1 VAVEPDLQ
9 LVTVL
14 ETRDTFGLS
23 LAKASLDEA
32 GIDYLVTGDDPRYLA
47 GIPGGYG
54 VGATPLSNCSCR
66 IQAAPEDESEA
77 HALLEPLQNP
87 DLEKTDD

>member
-1 VAVEPDLQ
+1 LTEYRDGFFECADCRVPLAAGLPPSPVKEHGLQ

-32 GIDYLVTGDDPRYLA
+32 GIDY
-47 GIPGGYG
+47 
-54 VGATPLSNCSCR
+54 
-66 IQAAPEDESEA
+66 
-77 HALLEPLQNP
+77 
-87 DLEKTDD
+87 

>member
-1 VAVEPDLQ
+1 MEPDLQ

-47 GIPGGYG
+47 GIPGGVWG
-54 VGATPLSNCSCR
+54 WCNPSV
-66 IQAAPEDESEA
+66 Q
-77 HALLEPLQNP
+77 LLLP
-87 DLEKTDD
+87 DPSRA